1 MTSPFH
7 FEAADMGR
15 CLPELGDGL
24 CAQLHELVRQ
34 PSQERAEVVAN
45 NLRNA
50 AGFLLHYAEK
60 LGREGTR

>member
-7 FEAADMGR
+7 FDAASMGNY
-15 CLPELGDGL
+15 LPELGDGL
-24 CAQLHELVRQ
+24 CAQLHELTRR

-50 AGFLLHYAEK
+50 AGFLRHYAEK
-60 LGREGTR
+60 LGQEGIE